1 MNIKSRIDRIPGG
14 MMILP
19 LFLGACLNTFAPGT
33 GKFFGSFTNGLIT
46 GTLPILSVWFFC
58 IGASIS
64 LKATPLVLRKSGVL
78 VSVKIITAA
87 LAGVIASFFIP
98 ADGVTTGFMTGLSV
112 LAIIAA
118 MNDTNGGMYMALMQQ
133 YGTKEEAG
141 AFCLMCLES
150 GPFMTMVTL
159 GVAGLAAFPWQ
170 TMVGALLPFVIGF
183 TLGNLDKDLR
193 AFFSQGVTV
202 MVPFFAFALGNNL
215 NFTVIANT
223 GLLGVALGLSVM
235 LVTGSV
241 LVLADIFLAKGN
253 GTAGIGAASTA
264 GAAVTVPPIIASI
277 EPSFASV
284 APSATALVA
293 TSVVV
298 TSLLTPILTAWWA
311 RRFGVLS
318 PAYLARQKAEAEAQ
332 ATPAPVFTG
341 SVAAA
346 E

>member
-1 MNIKSRIDRIPGG
+1 MNIKSSIDRIPGG
-14 MMILP
+14 MMIIP

-78 VSVKIITAA
+78 VSVKVITAA
-87 LAGVIASFFIP
+87 VAGVIASLFIP
-98 ADGVTTGFMTGLSV
+98 ADGITTGFLSGLSV

-133 YGTKEEAG
+133 YGTKEESG

-159 GVAGLAAFPWQ
+159 GIAGLAAFPWQ

-183 TLGNLDKDLR
+183 ALGNLDKDMR
-193 AFFSQGVTV
+193 QFFTQGVTV

-215 NFTVIANT
+215 NFAVILNT
-223 GLLGVALGLSVM
+223 GLLGIALGLSVI
-235 LVTGSV
+235 LVTGTT
-241 LVLADIFLAKGN
+241 LVIADIFLAKGN

-264 GAAVTVPPIIASI
+264 GAAVTVPSILASI
-277 EPSFASV
+277 DPSFASV

-298 TSLLTPILTAWWA
+298 TSLLTPVLTAWWA
-311 RRFGVLS
+311 RRFGINSDHYRAAEQARSKPLS
-318 PAYLARQKAEAEAQ
+318 
-332 ATPAPVFTG
+332 ATPA
-341 SVAAA
+341 

>member
-1 MNIKSRIDRIPGG
+1 MKIKSQIDRIPGG

-78 VSVKIITAA
+78 VSVKILTAATMGIIASWFIPSEGITA
-87 LAGVIASFFIP
+87 GFFS
-98 ADGVTTGFMTGLSV
+98 GLSV

-133 YGTKEEAG
+133 YGTKEESG

-150 GPFMTMVTL
+150 GPFMTMATL
-159 GVAGLAAFPWQ
+159 GLAGLAAFPWQ

-183 TLGNLDKDLR
+183 ALGNLDKDLR
-193 AFFSQGVTV
+193 QFFRQAVPV

-215 NFTVIANT
+215 NFGVILNT
-223 GLLGVALGLSVM
+223 GLLGIVLGLAVIAITGFT
-235 LVTGSV
+235 LVI
-241 LVLADIFLAKGN
+241 ADIFLAKGN

-277 EPSFASV
+277 EPSFAPS
-284 APSATALVA
+284 APAATALVA
-293 TSVVV
+293 TCVVV

-311 RRFGVLS
+311 RRFGILS
-318 PAYLARQKAEAEAQ
+318 PRYQAAQAEAEA
-332 ATPAPVFTG
+332 PAGVTAIP
-341 SVAAA
+341 A

>member
-14 MMILP
+14 MMIVP
-19 LFLGACLNTFAPGT
+19 LFLGACLNTLAPNT

-78 VSVKIITAA
+78 VSVKILTAA
-87 LAGVIASFFIP
+87 MAGVIASWFIP
-98 ADGVTTGFMTGLSV
+98 AEGITSGFFSGLSV
-112 LAIIAA
+112 LSIIAV

-159 GVAGLAAFPWQ
+159 GIAGLAAFPWQ
-170 TMVGALLPFVIGF
+170 TMVGALLPFLIGF
-183 TLGNLDKDLR
+183 ALGNLDKDLR
-193 AFFSQGVTV
+193 AFFTQGVSV

-215 NFTVIANT
+215 NFSTILNT
-223 GLLGVALGLSVM
+223 GLLGIVLGLTVIV
-235 LVTGSV
+235 VTGFM
-241 LVLADIFLAKGN
+241 LVLADVLLAKGN

-277 EPSFASV
+277 EPTFAPV
-284 APSATALVA
+284 APSATALIA

-298 TSLLTPILTAWWA
+298 TALLTPPLTAWWA

-318 PAYLARQKAEAEAQ
+318 PRYQAAEAAKLSPQ
-332 ATPAPVFTG
+332 PVGVAPA
-341 SVAAA
+341 

>member
-78 VSVKIITAA
+78 VSVKVLTAA
-87 LAGVIASFFIP
+87 TAGVVASFFIP
-98 ADGVTTGFMTGLSV
+98 ADGVTSGFFAGLSV

-133 YGTKEEAG
+133 YGTKEESG

-150 GPFMTMVTL
+150 GPFMTMLTL
-159 GVAGLAAFPWQ
+159 GLAGLASFPWQ

-183 TLGNLDKDLR
+183 ILGNLDKDFR
-193 AFFSQGVTV
+193 EFFGKAVPV

-215 NFTVIANT
+215 NFTTILNT
-223 GLLGVALGLSVM
+223 GLLGIVLGLAVIV
-235 LVTGSV
+235 VTGFT
-241 LVLADIFLAKGN
+241 LVIADIFLAKGN
-253 GTAGIGAASTA
+253 GTAGVGAASTA

-277 EPSFASV
+277 EPTFAPV
-284 APSATALVA
+284 APAATALVA
-293 TSVVV
+293 TCVVV
-298 TSLLTPILTAWWA
+298 TSLLTPVLTAWWA
-311 RRFGVLS
+311 KRYGVLS
-318 PAYLARQKAEAEAQ
+318 PRYLAAQ
-332 ATPAPVFTG
+332 R
-341 SVAAA
+341 AA
-346 E
+346 EQTEAAPIALKVSPAE

>member
-1 MNIKSRIDRIPGG
+1 MNIKSQIDRIPGG
-14 MMILP
+14 MMIVP

-78 VSVKIITAA
+78 VSVKVLTAA
-87 LAGVIASFFIP
+87 AAGVIASYFIP
-98 ADGVTTGFMTGLSV
+98 VEGINGGLLSGLSV

-159 GVAGLAAFPWQ
+159 GLAGLASFPWQ
-170 TMVGALLPFVIGF
+170 TMVGALLPFLVGF
-183 TLGNLDKDLR
+183 ALGNLDKDLR
-193 AFFSQGVTV
+193 AFFTQGVSV

-215 NFTVIANT
+215 NFSTIVNT
-223 GLLGVALGLSVM
+223 GLLGIVLGLVVIA
-235 LVTGSV
+235 VTGTT

-264 GAAVTVPPIIASI
+264 GAAVTVPPIVASI
-277 EPSFASV
+277 EPSFAPN
-284 APSATALVA
+284 APAATALVA
-293 TSVVV
+293 TCVVV
-298 TSLLTPILTAWWA
+298 TALVTPVLTAWWA

-318 PAYLARQKAEAEAQ
+318 PKYLAATAREAAGAGPLTAPAE
-332 ATPAPVFTG
+332 
-341 SVAAA
+341 
-346 E
+346 

>member
-1 MNIKSRIDRIPGG
+1 MNIKARIDRIPGG
-14 MMILP
+14 MMIVP
-19 LFLGACLNTFAPGT
+19 LFLGACLNTFAPWT
-33 GKFFGSFTNGLIT
+33 ADFFGSFTKGLIT

-78 VSVKIITAA
+78 VSVKVFTAA
-87 LAGVIASFFIP
+87 MAGVIASWFIP
-98 ADGVTTGFMTGLSV
+98 TEGITSGFFTGLSV

-133 YGTKEEAG
+133 YGTKEESG

-159 GVAGLAAFPWQ
+159 GLAGLASFPWQ
-170 TMVGALLPFVIGF
+170 TMVGALLPFLAGF
-183 TLGNLDKDLR
+183 ALGNLDKDLR
-193 AFFSQGVTV
+193 AFFSQGVSV
-202 MVPFFAFALGNNL
+202 MVPFFAFALGNGL
-215 NFTVIANT
+215 NFSVILNT
-223 GLLGVALGLSVM
+223 GLLGIVLGLAVI
-235 LVTGSV
+235 LVTGTT

-253 GTAGIGAASTA
+253 GTAGVGAASTA

-284 APSATALVA
+284 APAATALVA

-298 TSLLTPILTAWWA
+298 TALLTPVLTAWWA
-311 RRFGVLS
+311 RRWGVLS
-318 PAYLARQKAEAEAQ
+318 ARYQETERRAAEAAVLKV
-332 ATPAPVFTG
+332 ATPA
-341 SVAAA
+341 

>member
-19 LFLGACLNTFAPGT
+19 LFLGACLNTFAPNT

-78 VSVKIITAA
+78 VTVKILTAA
-87 LAGVIASFFIP
+87 TMGIVASWFIP
-98 ADGVTTGFMTGLSV
+98 HEGVSSGFFTGLSV

-133 YGTKEEAG
+133 YGTKEESG

-150 GPFMTMVTL
+150 GPFMTMATL
-159 GVAGLAAFPWQ
+159 GLAGLAAFPWQ
-170 TMVGALLPFVIGF
+170 TMVGALLPFLIGF
-183 TLGNLDKDLR
+183 ALGNLDQEFRK
-193 AFFSQGVTV
+193 FFGQAVPV

-215 NFTVIANT
+215 NFAVILNT
-223 GLLGVALGLSVM
+223 GLLGIVLGLSVIAITGFT
-235 LVTGSV
+235 LVVADV
-241 LVLADIFLAKGN
+241 LLAKGN

-277 EPSFASV
+277 EPSFAPS
-284 APSATALVA
+284 APAATALVA

-318 PAYLARQKAEAEAQ
+318 PRYLAAQKAAQENTEAQ
-332 ATPAPVFTG
+332 PLPVQPAP
-341 SVAAA
+341 A

>member
-1 MNIKSRIDRIPGG
+1 MNLKARIDRIPGG

-19 LFLGACLNTFAPGT
+19 LFLGACLNSFAPGT

-78 VSVKIITAA
+78 VSVKIVTAA
-87 LAGVIASFFIP
+87 LAGVAASFFIP
-98 ADGVTTGFMTGLSV
+98 ADGVQSGFLTGLSV

-150 GPFMTMVTL
+150 GPFMTMLTL
-159 GVAGLAAFPWQ
+159 GIAGLASFPWQ
-170 TMVGALLPFVIGF
+170 TMVGALLPFLIGF
-183 TLGNLDKDLR
+183 ILGNLDQDFRK
-193 AFFSQGVTV
+193 FFGQAVPV

-215 NFTVIANT
+215 NFATILNT
-223 GLLGVALGLSVM
+223 GLLGIALGLAVIA
-235 LVTGSV
+235 VTGTT

-277 EPSFASV
+277 EPTFAPV
-284 APSATALVA
+284 APAATALVA
-293 TSVVV
+293 TCVVV
-298 TSLLTPILTAWWA
+298 TSLLTPVLTAWWS
-311 RRFGVLS
+311 RRFGINS
-318 PAYLARQKAEAEAQ
+318 QRYQAAEAAK
-332 ATPAPVFTG
+332 ALAVAPA
-341 SVAAA
+341 AAA